1 MNINIVKEDQ
11 RVKTA
16 HEEFLKQNPFFEREE
31 KEKKKDSDLKGCF
44 IIILSLC
51 ICMLYSTFVWIFDW
65 HEGILA
71 LIDIILL
78 NGWFI
83 ILFLAAFLS
92 VLIKREKQ
100 LIGMI
105 VLLGYG
111 VVCLHIFFPKLL
123 QCFFRSH
130 YRRNTNN

>member
-83 ILFLAAFLS
+83 ILFLHFCLY
-92 VLIKREKQ
+92 
-100 LIGMI
+100 
-105 VLLGYG
+105 LLN
-111 VVCLHIFFPKLL
+111 VRNNLL
-123 QCFFRSH
+123 V
-130 YRRNTNN
+130 